1 MAEDTAV
8 RVGTVNC
15 IMSLEL
21 RDPHEEVVHQIL
33 LVPTILYFILEV
45 FSEDAEDTLEEQE
58 SVEVFISPA
67 RGIVEDSDALV
78 LQHLILHVNHAR
90 SKLGSL
96 QVQNVDASI
105 GSL

>member
-1 MAEDTAV
+1 
-8 RVGTVNC
+8 
-15 IMSLEL
+15 
-21 RDPHEEVVHQIL
+21 
-33 LVPTILYFILEV
+33 
-45 FSEDAEDTLEEQE
+45 LEEQE
-58 SVEVFISPA
+58 GVEVFISPA